1 MKPQNSQKD
10 LEKTLSAAGNSLIV
24 AAVKRYMAM
33 IESGNA
39 PTPDQFCLE
48 YPDLAEELRPC
59 LAGLVLIEQG
69 FGKGRPSDPI
79 AIPSM
84 PVSYLEMPAALGDFR
99 IVREIGRGGMG
110 IVYEAQQLSLGRRV
124 ALKVLSFASGL
135 DPVRLQRFRNEAQA
149 AAQLHHSHIV
159 PVYAVGADRGVHY
172 FAMQF
177 IDGRSLAQV
186 VESLRQTKTSPG
198 MKERGVADD
207 GSNASTRDA
216 FELDATKSMN
226 SRSGR
231 DRHYRS
237 VAKMMIQAA
246 SGLAHAHLYGVVHRD
261 IKPANLMLDPVGNI
275 WITDFGLAQIQ
286 TDSNLTRSG
295 DLLGTLRYMSP
306 EQSSGGRTPMDH
318 RTDIYSLGITLY
330 EMLTLQP
337 AITGTGY
344 QEIVNQIA
352 EEDPPSPRSIDPN
365 IPLELEII
373 TRKAIAKNPVDR
385 YETASMMAED
395 LQRWLDDKP
404 ILAKPPTWYQR
415 IAKWRRR
422 HSSLVA
428 VATVFAAFACL
439 GLLVTTV
446 VVIREQLKTASA
458 LTKEKQQ
465 RAAAEISFQQAR
477 RAVDTFSEL
486 GETELANRPDLKS
499 LRREFLEASLEFY
512 QDFIEL
518 RGDDPTLQ
526 DELSAS
532 KQRVEKMVV
541 ALTRLDRLEPLRLL
555 SYASIRK
562 ELALSPEDS
571 NAIEQFLDKAELSPG
586 EIPVDDAQSSS
597 AADLL
602 AQFEI
607 MSEKLNELQWKR
619 LREIH
624 RQVRLPFTFKSI
636 EIAHALGLSQAQR
649 REIGLIIEQERPD
662 RMANN
667 AGKGDKPLPDRN
679 RFPMEPPPEE
689 DRFKE
694 SFNSGRGPKGPPRDD
709 HGPPRGERGR
719 PGDGRGPLDGGP
731 GSRRGRNF
739 DQTLFASQTAK
750 TVERIC
756 LILTPQQQLQW
767 QELIGKP
774 FEFEDF

>member
-1 MKPQNSQKD
+1 MNTQNSHRD
-10 LEKTLSAAGNSLIV
+10 LDKTLSAAGSATIV

-33 IESGNA
+33 IEIGQA
-39 PTPDQFCLE
+39 PTLDQFCLE

-69 FGKGRPSDPI
+69 FGKGRPSDSASIHKEPG
-79 AIPSM
+79 SDF
-84 PVSYLEMPAALGDFR
+84 EMPTALGDFR

-135 DPVRLQRFRNEAQA
+135 DPVRLQRFRNEAQS
-149 AAQLHHSHIV
+149 AAQLHHTHIV
-159 PVYAVGADRGVHY
+159 PVYAVGSDRGVHY

-177 IDGRSLAQV
+177 IDGHSLAQV
-186 VESLRQTKTSPG
+186 VESIRQTKKSIAT
-198 MKERGVADD
+198 KESSTHVEGA
-207 GSNASTRDA
+207 NASTQDS
-216 FELDATKSMN
+216 FELDATMSMD
-226 SRSGR
+226 SRSSR
-231 DRHYRS
+231 NRYYRS
-237 VAKMMIQAA
+237 VAKIVVQAA
-246 SGLAHAHLYGVVHRD
+246 EGLAHAHLYGVVHRD

-286 TDSNLTRSG
+286 SDSNLTRSG
-295 DLLGTLRYMSP
+295 DMLGTLRYMSP
-306 EQSSGGRTPMDH
+306 EQSSGGKTPMDH
-318 RTDIYSLGITLY
+318 RTDIYSLGVTLY

-344 QEIVNQIA
+344 QEIIKQIA

-365 IPLELEII
+365 LPLELEII
-373 TRKAIAKNPVDR
+373 TQKAIAKYPVDR
-385 YETASMMAED
+385 YETASLMAED
-395 LQRWLDDKP
+395 LQRWLEDKP
-404 ILAKPPTWYQR
+404 ILAKPPTLFQR
-415 IAKWRRR
+415 FAKWRRR

-428 VATVFAAFACL
+428 VATVFSALACL

-446 VVIREQLKTASA
+446 VVIREQIKTASA

-465 RAAAEISFQQAR
+465 RAVAEISFQQAR

-486 GETELANRPDLKS
+486 SETELANRPDLKS
-499 LRREFLEASLEFY
+499 LRREFLEASLNFY

-518 RGDDPTLQ
+518 RGDDPMLQ

-541 ALTRLDRLEPLRLL
+541 ALTRLDRLEPLKLL

-571 NAIEQFLDKAELSPG
+571 NVIEQLLDKAEHSSG
-586 EIPVDDAQSSS
+586 EIPVDDAQSSL
-597 AADLL
+597 ATNLL

-624 RQVRLPFTFKSI
+624 RQLRLPFTFKSI
-636 EIAHALGLSQAQR
+636 ETAQALSLSQAQR
-649 REIGLIIEQERPD
+649 QEIGLIIEQERPD

-667 AGKGDKPLPDRN
+667 AVKGDKPIPDRN

-689 DRFKE
+689 DRYQE
-694 SFNSGRGPKGPPRDD
+694 SLKSGRGPKGPPRDD
-709 HGPPRGERGR
+709 LGPPRGERGR
-719 PGDGRGPLDGGP
+719 GGDGRRPPDGGP

-750 TVERIC
+750 TVKRII

>member
-1 MKPQNSQKD
+1 MSNQRHQVD
-10 LEKTLSAAGNSLIV
+10 LDNTLSAAGNSPIV
-24 AAVKRYMAM
+24 AVVKRYMAM

-39 PTPDQFCLE
+39 PPPEQFCLD
-48 YPDLAEELRPC
+48 YPDFAHELLPC

-69 FGKGRPSDPI
+69 FGKGRPSDPVS
-79 AIPSM
+79 IPSG
-84 PVSYLEMPAALGDFR
+84 SAIDSDMPAALGDFR

-149 AAQLHHSHIV
+149 AAQLHHTHIV
-159 PVYAVGADRGVHY
+159 PVYAVGSDRGVHY
-172 FAMQF
+172 FAMQL

-186 VESLRQTKTSPG
+186 FESLRLIKNSDA
-198 MKERGVADD
+198 MKERGTLED
-207 GSNASTRDA
+207 GSNASTRDS
-216 FELDATKSMN
+216 FGLDATQSMN

-231 DRHYRS
+231 DRHYRN
-237 VAKMMIQAA
+237 VANMMIQAA

-286 TDSNLTRSG
+286 TDANLTRSG
-295 DLLGTLRYMSP
+295 DMLGTLRYMSP
-306 EQSSGGRTPMDH
+306 EQSSGGKTPIDH

-337 AITGTGY
+337 AISGTGY
-344 QEIVNQIA
+344 QEIVNQIV
-352 EEDPPSPRSIDPN
+352 EEDPPSPRHIDPN

-373 TRKAIAKNPVDR
+373 TRKAISKNPVDR
-385 YETASMMAED
+385 YETATLMADD
-395 LQRWLDDKP
+395 LQRWLEDKP
-404 ILAKPPTWYQR
+404 ILAKAPTLYQR
-415 IAKWRRR
+415 FAKWRRR

-428 VATVFAAFACL
+428 VATVFAALACL

-446 VVIREQLKTASA
+446 LVVREQLKTASA
-458 LTKEKQQ
+458 LSNEKQQ
-465 RAAAEISFQQAR
+465 REVAETSFRQAR

-486 GETELANRPDLKS
+486 SETELANRPDLKS
-499 LRREFLEASLEFY
+499 LRREFLEASLDFY

-518 RGDDPTLQ
+518 RGDDPSLQ

-532 KQRVEKMVV
+532 KQRVERMVF
-541 ALTRLDRLEPLRLL
+541 ALTRLDRLEPLKLL

-562 ELALSPEDS
+562 ELALSLEDS
-571 NAIEQFLDKAELSPG
+571 TAIEQFLDKAELTPS
-586 EIPVDDAQSSS
+586 EIPVDDSQSSL

-602 AQFEI
+602 AQFEN
-607 MSEKLNELQWKR
+607 MSEKLNGSQWKR

-624 RQVRLPFTFKSI
+624 RQLRLPFTFKSI
-636 EIAHALGLSQAQR
+636 EIAHSLGLSQAQR
-649 REIGLIIEQERPD
+649 REISLIIEQERPD

-667 AGKGDKPLPDRN
+667 
-679 RFPMEPPPEE
+679 
-689 DRFKE
+689 
-694 SFNSGRGPKGPPRDD
+694 GRGPKGSPRDDHAPPRDD
-709 HGPPRGERGR
+709 RGPQRGERGR
-719 PGDGRGPLDGGP
+719 AGDGRGPPDGGP

-739 DQTLFASQTAK
+739 DQTLFSSQTAK
-750 TVERIC
+750 TVERII
-756 LILTPQQQLQW
+756 LILTQQQQLQW

-774 FEFEDF
+774 FEFEGF

>member
-1 MKPQNSQKD
+1 MTTQKHHDD
-10 LEKTLSAAGNSLIV
+10 LDKTLSAAGNSPIV

-33 IESGNA
+33 IEGGNA
-39 PTPDQFCLE
+39 PQPEQFCLD
-48 YPDLAEELRPC
+48 YPNFAHELLPC

-69 FGKGRPSDPI
+69 FGKGRPSDPVS
-79 AIPSM
+79 IPSGS
-84 PVSYLEMPAALGDFR
+84 VFDSEMPTALGDFR

-135 DPVRLQRFRNEAQA
+135 DPVRLQRFRNEAQS

-186 VESLRQTKTSPG
+186 VESLRQTKTSTG
-198 MKERGVADD
+198 TKERAVTDD
-207 GSNASTRDA
+207 GLNASTRDS
-216 FELDATKSMN
+216 FELDVTKSMN
-226 SRSGR
+226 SRPGR
-231 DRHYRS
+231 DRHYRN
-237 VAKMMIQAA
+237 VAKMMVQAA
-246 SGLAHAHLYGVVHRD
+246 AGLAHAHLYGVIHRD

-295 DLLGTLRYMSP
+295 DMLGTLRYMSP

-318 RTDIYSLGITLY
+318 RTDIYSLGVTLY
-330 EMLTLQP
+330 EMLMLQP

-344 QEIVNQIA
+344 QEIVKQIA

-385 YETASMMAED
+385 YESASMMAED

-428 VATVFAAFACL
+428 VATVFAVLACL

-446 VVIREQLKTASA
+446 IVIREQLKTASA
-458 LTKEKQQ
+458 LSKEKQQ
-465 RAAAEISFQQAR
+465 RAVAEISFQQAR

-526 DELSAS
+526 DELTAS

-541 ALTRLDRLEPLRLL
+541 ALTRLDRLEPLKLL

-562 ELALSPEDS
+562 ELVLSSEDS
-571 NAIEQFLDKAELSPG
+571 AAINQFLDKSELSPG
-586 EIPVDDAQSSS
+586 EFPQDNAQSSM

-602 AQFEI
+602 AQFES
-607 MSEKLNELQWKR
+607 MSKNLNESQWKR

-624 RQVRLPFTFKSI
+624 RQLRLPFTFKSI
-636 EIAHALGLSQAQR
+636 EIAQSLTLSQAQR

-662 RMANN
+662 RMAN
-667 AGKGDKPLPDRN
+667 
-679 RFPMEPPPEE
+679 
-689 DRFKE
+689 
-694 SFNSGRGPKGPPRDD
+694 SGRGPKGPPRDD
-709 HGPPRGERGR
+709 RGPPRGERGR
-719 PGDGRGPLDGGP
+719 AGDGRGPPDGGP

-739 DQTLFASQTAK
+739 DQTLFSSQTAK
-750 TVERIC
+750 TVERI
-756 LILTPQQQLQW
+756 LLLFTPQQQLQW
-767 QELIGKP
+767 QELIGKS

>member
-10 LEKTLSAAGNSLIV
+10 LDKTLSAAGNSLIV

-39 PTPDQFCLE
+39 PTLDQFCLE

-69 FGKGRPSDPI
+69 FGKGRPSDPV
-79 AIPSM
+79 AIPRDPISD
-84 PVSYLEMPAALGDFR
+84 LEMPAALGDFR

-186 VESLRQTKTSPG
+186 IESLRQTKTSPG

-207 GSNASTRDA
+207 GSNPSTRDA
-216 FELDATKSMN
+216 FDLDATKSMN

-404 ILAKPPTWYQR
+404 ILAKPPTWYHR

-694 SFNSGRGPKGPPRDD
+694 SFNSGRGPKGPPR
-709 HGPPRGERGR
+709 GERGR
-719 PGDGRGPLDGGP
+719 PGDGRGPPDGGP

-750 TVERIC
+750 TVERIR